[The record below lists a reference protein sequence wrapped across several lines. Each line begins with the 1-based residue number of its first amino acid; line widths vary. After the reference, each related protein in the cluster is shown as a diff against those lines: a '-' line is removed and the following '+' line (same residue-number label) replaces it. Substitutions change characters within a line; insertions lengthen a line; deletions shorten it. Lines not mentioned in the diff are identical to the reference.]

1 VNYIASKYTFELILG
16 KLKNWHQLNFGEFIK
31 ELNKSIKKAGGEKL
45 SKKDEIE
52 WMELFEDYKAQA
64 VELQS
69 EIDKTDKE
77 IDRMVYDLYDLAEE
91 EIALVEG

>member
-1 VNYIASKYTFELILG
+1 MTPFILYSKLQ
-16 KLKNWHQLNFGEFIK
+16 NWHQLDFGEFIK

-52 WMELFEDYKAQA
+52 WMELFEDYKEQA
-64 VELQS
+64 VDLQN

-77 IDRMVYDLYDLAEE
+77 IDHMVYDLYE
-91 EIALVEG
+91 